1 MEKYTRIFK
10 AESLEKRPFIKPF
23 EDISFEVN
31 CESTAEKRFRLFFTG
46 ETNIH
51 YTWKSEPDCWVS
63 YGKIDDSLSSKDAY
77 KAQYCVKLEGCD
89 YPKILYKKVL
99 GEANLNYF
107 PASYFDY
114 QKWQPVLS
122 YLPLGDFTEEW
133 KSGIFIKGENIV
145 KKDGAK
151 LRMLLEVREYQRGV
165 SRHDIT
171 VPPTIVY
178 EIDFPEG
185 SYDWHEITKEIILP
199 KTTCSV
205 CVFIE
210 AENFEGNLYLESPY
224 IISSNGFNI
233 LPDFSVSGGQ
243 RTIYNWL
250 GQNLSKKEWPNFEI
264 SANGEVFF
272 SGELFER
279 CHRNSE
285 CEVNIPDGVLKAGK
299 NTITIKLTSDFRDAP
314 SYSINEVALL
324 EEPKNDFNVISCPE
338 VITAGAP
345 FSLLLQINRPVSLTL
360 ESDKV
365 YKFDDEAL
373 VFDKEGLV
381 ALRLICDKVVND
393 LTFTLKTEE
402 HREQCTVMRSVE
414 KPMDDKVIVGSSD
427 MVYVRQ
433 TPEAMDNF
441 LRFYM
446 GNQIGNFITIRP
458 VYRWSGTRKYNHDV
472 FSKFVPLMNK
482 LGMKYVNM
490 TDGREPSGQCSNPPI
505 EVMEKSYD
513 GIESGFLGRQKHEQ
527 DGAYNYWFYNDFS
540 ENYDRELHYDL
551 MMRNFQQ
558 NLDTTSHFEHAPGEQ
573 FFIGEELSI
582 FKHKYLPDDMQGM
595 HDFVVSQLHDNK
607 YNNTRHTGP
616 SFMYKYIYEAGFDWV
631 GGELMYGPF
640 EPVIAAMRG
649 ASRGYKKNNGLGAHL
664 ALQWSTYPHD
674 VAEKY
679 RRFRLALYICYM
691 HGITDINTEEGIT
704 HIEEYFSYFN
714 RFTDCCRSFLKQQQ
728 DFFRYT
734 RTHTRSGEFYA
745 PFAFLHGRCD
755 GFSGFNRSRI
765 WGKENWKFC
774 GSEQSWDL
782 IKAFY
787 PVSEL
792 DGIYRHFCPTD
803 EPVGF
808 FTGTPRGNTDIIPI
822 EKGEF
827 DRYKAI
833 SFAAYNK
840 ADAHDFDN
848 LVSYVENGGT
858 LIMGWP
864 HLSVTTD
871 RASIENGKLTYINH
885 KLVDIVAGSHAVFA
899 RDFFNGE
906 AIDVCRNVKYDDVIA
921 TTDSGIPLAFIKTYG
936 KGKIYFVNA
945 EQYPSHE
952 GVKPIYDVIIAEVSD
967 SINASE
973 KSIITCGNDVGY
985 TVYEQADGSRH
996 FYVLA
1001 VDWYKDPEV
1010 MRQAKLR
1017 VERNK
1022 YDIDVPFGSML
1033 KIVVKDD
1040 VAAWSEDESVE
1051 ILLITENIITLQGY
1065 GKTKIKIAHGGSLVE
1080 REIDFTKRPLQAI
1093 TL

>member
-1 MEKYTRIFK
+1 MEKYIGIFK
-10 AESLEKRPFIKPF
+10 SESLEKRPFLKPSQ
-23 EDISFEVN
+23 DICFEVN
-31 CESTAEKRFRLFFTG
+31 CEEVTARRFRLFFTG
-46 ETNIH
+46 ETNTH
-51 YTWKSEPDCWVS
+51 YTWKSEPDCWVN

-77 KAQYCVKLEGCD
+77 RAQYCVKLEGCD
-89 YPKILYKKVL
+89 YPKILYKKIL

-122 YLPLGDFTEEW
+122 YLPLGDFTEDW

-178 EIDFPEG
+178 ELEFPEG
-185 SYDWHEITKEIILP
+185 SYDWHEISKDIVLP

-210 AENFEGNLYLESPY
+210 AENFEGTLYLESPY

-233 LPDFSVSGGQ
+233 LPDFTVSGSQ
-243 RTIYNWL
+243 RSIYNWL
-250 GQNLSKKEWPNFEI
+250 GQNLSKKEWPSFEI
-264 SANGEVFF
+264 SANGECFF
-272 SGELFER
+272 KGEFFER

-285 CEVNIPDGVLKAGK
+285 CEVNIPEGVLKKGK

-324 EEPKNDFNVISCPE
+324 EEPKDDFNVICCPE
-338 VITAGAP
+338 IITAGAP
-345 FSLLLQINRPVSLTL
+345 FSLMLEINKPVSLTI
-360 ESDKV
+360 ESDKI
-365 YKFDDEAL
+365 YKYDNEPL
-373 VFDKEGLV
+373 TFDKEGFV
-381 ALRLICDKVVND
+381 ALRLICDKIVND
-393 LTFTLKTEE
+393 LTFTLKSEE
-402 HREQCTVMRSVE
+402 HTEVCTIKRSVE
-414 KPMDDKVIVGSSD
+414 KPVDDKVIVGSSD

-458 VYRWSGTRKYNHDV
+458 VYRWSGTRKYNPEV
-472 FSKFVPLMNK
+472 FEKFVPLMNK
-482 LGMKYVNM
+482 MGMKFVNM
-490 TDGREPSGQCSNPPI
+490 TDGREPNGQCSNPPAK
-505 EVMEKSYD
+505 VLAKTYD

-540 ENYDRELHYDL
+540 ENYERELHYDL

-595 HDFVVSQLHDNK
+595 HDFVVSQLRDNK
-607 YNNTRHTGP
+607 YDNTRHTGP
-616 SFMYKYIYEAGFDWV
+616 SFMYKYLYEAGFDWV

-649 ASRGYKKNNGLGAHL
+649 ACRGNKKENGLGAHL

-674 VAEKY
+674 VPEKY

-704 HIEEYFSYFN
+704 HIEEYFSYFT

-728 DFFRYT
+728 DFFRYI
-734 RTHTRSGEFYA
+734 RTHTRSGDFYA

-827 DRYKAI
+827 SRYKAI

-840 ADAHDFDN
+840 ADAQDFDN

-871 RASIENGKLTYINH
+871 RKCIEDGKLTYIH
-885 KLVDIVAGSHAVFA
+885 HRLVDIVADSHAIFA
-899 RDFFNGE
+899 RDFFNGVPV
-906 AIDVCRNVKYDDVIA
+906 DVCRNVKCDDVIA
-921 TTDSGIPLAFIKTYG
+921 TTDSGIPLAFIKNYG

-945 EQYPSHE
+945 EQYPSDA
-952 GVKPIYDVIIAEVSD
+952 GVKLLYDTIIAEVSD
-967 SINASE
+967 SINAAE
-973 KSIITCGNDVGY
+973 PSIITCGEDVGY
-985 TVYEQADGSRH
+985 TVYEQADSSRH

-1001 VDWYKDPEV
+1001 VDWYRDPAL
-1010 MRQAKLR
+1010 MRKASLR
-1017 VERNK
+1017 VGKNR

-1033 KIVVKDD
+1033 KIVVKDS

-1051 ILLITENIITLQGY
+1051 ILLITGNIITLQGY
-1065 GKTKIKIAHGGSLVE
+1065 GKTKIKIAYNGNLTE
-1080 REIDFTKRPLQAI
+1080 REIDFTTKPLQAI